1 MASLNQANIMGY
13 VGDEPKIINTQSGR
27 KMATFSLATTER
39 GYTRQDGSQ
48 VAERTEWH
56 NIVVWGKQAEII
68 ERYIHKGSCI
78 FVQGKIRTRS
88 YNDRNGDK
96 RYATEIE
103 AEIFQMC
110 DRKGESPVSG
120 SNTPN
125 AQGYQ
130 STSRG
135 TDKGDDD
142 LPF

>member
-1 MASLNQANIMGY
+1 MASLNQANLMGY
-13 VGDEPKIINTQSGR
+13 VRDEPKIINTQTGR
-27 KMATFSLATTER
+27 KMATFPLATTER

-88 YNDRNGDK
+88 YNDKNGDK
-96 RYATEIE
+96 RYTTEID

-110 DRKGESPVSG
+110 DRKSESTTSA
-120 SNTPN
+120 SNAPT
-125 AQGYQ
+125 AQAYQ
-130 STSRG
+130 SPSRG
-135 TDKGDDD
+135 TDKGEDD